1 MAVRFH
7 MTLDPVHPR
16 VMHIPCQAEPSAP
29 WARPLEWR
37 KACRAAGARQQRF
50 AAHVSLPSAGQP
62 AHGWARA
69 GGDRPSGAP
78 ALAEEGHT
86 RGTGPVITDA
96 WYWTSQH

>member
-50 AAHVSLPSAGQP
+50 AAHVPLPSGVGSLPMVGHVATLWPILPQP
-62 AHGWARA
+62 PHT
-69 GGDRPSGAP
+69 PS
-78 ALAEEGHT
+78 LL
-86 RGTGPVITDA
+86 
-96 WYWTSQH
+96 